1 MRLVLLFH
9 FVVGIAAS
17 LYHTLPSDAIPS
29 HYNISLVPDL
39 LNWKFDGTVL
49 INIYIPSPI
58 TNISLHAQ
66 DLIFLENGI
75 NLQTENGDRFVGTYK
90 ASEKDTSIAIL
101 IFEGV
106 IPAGDATLNLE
117 FSGNIRDGLGGFYRS
132 TYDSDASEEVRLG
145 VTQFEALDARLAFP
159 CWDEPIAKATFE
171 LSITSSE
178 NIVLSNTQI
187 VRRNGNTYKFAQTP
201 RMSTYLVA
209 FIVGNF
215 DYTELQS
222 NGRPIR
228 VYTPVGQSSY
238 GEFAAQD
245 AKNVLEFYEDLFQID
260 YPLDKLDL
268 IAIPDFDAGAM
279 ENWGLITYR
288 NHYILDTEYANQRDR
303 EYIAL
308 VINHEMAHQWFGNL
322 VTMKWWEDLWLNEG
336 FAEFLETYSSQF
348 LNPTWHFWETFI
360 RDVWMRALEV
370 DGLSSTH
377 PIHREVET
385 KDDIDQLFDTITYD
399 KGASVIRMLWNW
411 VSDEVFFDAIRQYL
425 NTHKY
430 GNAEKQD
437 LWDILESSSGV
448 QFSQVADNWIMQSG
462 YPILYV
468 DRRENTLLIRQ
479 KRFFSDP
486 EDFDKDNDQAWSIP
500 LTLSNGSSSTLS
512 AYLLEPNKQE
522 QQIDLPFDI
531 GPVKLNQDAMGF
543 FRVKYSDEMFS
554 SLLEILT
561 ELSVLDKMNILADV
575 TQLAISGVSST
586 TELLEVLDIFCKS
599 EELSGDIW
607 ALIYDAISS
616 LESVLLCNDDSARSA
631 LFKFGRQCFRSAM
644 DRIGRFP
651 SPTID
656 TFDNV
661 NARSYLWL
669 GLSRYGDEETI
680 EQAREMFGSDPFGV
694 DVDLQKS
701 IYIATVLGTNTGEIQ
716 RRHTRL
722 MSLYTETKDS
732 QLLSRI
738 ESGLTAVE
746 SPNLLRKTLDMALNE
761 TIVRKQ
767 DIYSFFARSCGCKGR
782 EIVWEYFKENFD
794 TISILDSFGFLAY
807 MIRGFSTQEK
817 YDEINSFFSA
827 NELAGTS
834 NSIARGL
841 ATLAV
846 NIKWVNR
853 DLSDVHS
860 WLNERHPEKQHHS
873 TQEVL
878 VAVGVTVVVIIL
890 VAIIAP
896 AFLCRNQDG
905 STIMST
911 GGSGIPAYVDLEE
924 TNHSNG
930 GRNGADSF
938 HETL

>member
-1 MRLVLLFH
+1 MRLVWILASVMAL
-9 FVVGIAAS
+9 ATS

-39 LNWKFDGTVL
+39 QNWKFDGIVF
-49 INIYIPSPI
+49 IHIYIPSPI
-58 TNISLHAQ
+58 MNISLHAQ
-66 DLIFLENGI
+66 DLVFSDNGI
-75 NLQTENGDRFVGTYK
+75 SIQSETGASLIGKYQTSEENP
-90 ASEKDTSIAIL
+90 SIAIL
-101 IFEGV
+101 IFEEF
-106 IPAGDATLNLE
+106 IPAGNAILNLE
-117 FSGNIRDGLGGFYRS
+117 FSGDIRDGLGGFYRS
-132 TYDSDASEEVRLG
+132 TYKSDAGEEIRLG

-159 CWDEPIAKATFE
+159 CWDEPVAKATFE
-171 LSITSSE
+171 VSITSSE

-187 VRRNGNTYKFAQTP
+187 AHREGNTYRFAQTP

-209 FIVGNF
+209 YIVGNF
-215 DYTELQS
+215 EYTELQS

-228 VYTPVGQSSY
+228 VYTPVGQQAY

-245 AKNVLEFYEDLFQID
+245 AKAVLEFYEELFQID

-288 NHYILDTEYANQRDR
+288 NHYILNTQYANQRDR
-303 EYIAL
+303 EYIVL

-336 FAEFLETYSSQF
+336 FAEFLETYSSQY

-377 PIHREVET
+377 PIHRKVET
-385 KDDIDQLFDTITYD
+385 KDEIDQLFDTITYD

-411 VSDEVFFDAIRQYL
+411 VSDEVFFNAIRQYL

-430 GNAEKQD
+430 DNAEKQD
-437 LWDILESSSGV
+437 LWDILEESSGV
-448 QFSQVADNWIMQSG
+448 EFSRVADNWIMQSG

-468 DRRENTLLIRQ
+468 DRRENTLLIHQR
-479 KRFFSDP
+479 RFFSDP
-486 EDFDKDNDQAWSIP
+486 EDFEKENDQAWSIP
-500 LTLSNGSSSTLS
+500 LTYSNGSSLTP
-512 AYLLEPNKQE
+512 YTHLLEPNQQE
-522 QQIDLPFDI
+522 QQVKMPFDI

-543 FRVKYSDEMFS
+543 FRVKYSDVMFS

-561 ELSVLDKMNILADV
+561 ELSVLDKMNIIADV
-575 TQLAISGVSST
+575 TQFAISGVSST
-586 TELLEVLDIFCKS
+586 IELLEVLDIFCKS
-599 EELSGDIW
+599 EELSGDVW
-607 ALIYDAISS
+607 ALIYNALSS
-616 LESVLLCNDDSARSA
+616 IESILLCDDDATRAS
-631 LFKFGRQCFRSAM
+631 LFKFGRQCFSSAM
-644 DRIGRFP
+644 ERIGRFP
-651 SPTID
+651 SSTID
-656 TFDNV
+656 SSDNV

-680 EQAREMFGSDPFGV
+680 EQAREMFDSDPFAV
-694 DVDLQKS
+694 DVNLQKS
-701 IYIATVLGTNTGEIQ
+701 IYIATVLGTETDAIE

-746 SPNLLRKTLDMALNE
+746 SRDLLRKTLDMALNE
-761 TIVRKQ
+761 TMVRKQ

-794 TISILDSFGFLAY
+794 TISSLDSFGFLAY
-807 MIRGFSTQEK
+807 MIRGFSTQAK
-817 YDEINSFFSA
+817 YDEIDSFFTA
-827 NELAGTS
+827 NELPGTS

-841 ATLAV
+841 AKLAV

-853 DLSDVHS
+853 DLSDVRS
-860 WLNERHPEKQHHS
+860 WLNERHTEDEHHAS
-873 TQEVL
+873 QEVL
-878 VAVGVTVVVIIL
+878 VAVAVTVVVLIL

-896 AFLCRNQDG
+896 AFFCRNQDG

-911 GGSGIPAYVDLEE
+911 GGTGIPAYIDLDE
-924 TNHSNG
+924 TNIANG
-930 GRNGADSF
+930 REDGADSL
-938 HETL
+938 HGTL